1 MPLHRICRFKLL
13 CFACWNLVAHSL
25 GKLWAWFTRTVWVLR
40 TYAGFVTVL
49 CRISKKKQ
57 KEKETKE
64 QKVKWLKKMER
75 YKSTRKPTLLNK
87 HPWLKGKIPS
97 SGSYTVDSHFLLTP
111 VQGGMWCLFLLGFQG
126 LSFFHLLCL
135 PPCLYPKGP
144 LQPSREIIRIIGR
157 RFGWCVCGGAP
168 IIFVHV
174 LLIIS

>member
-1 MPLHRICRFKLL
+1 MPLHRICRSKLL

-25 GKLWAWFTRTVWVLR
+25 GKLWAWFTCTVWVLR

-57 KEKETKE
+57 KKRKRTKCE
-64 QKVKWLKKMER
+64 MIEKMES

-87 HPWLKGKIPS
+87 HHWLKGKTPS
-97 SGSYTVDSHFLLTP
+97 SRPCTVDSHFLLTP
-111 VQGGMWCLFLLGFQG
+111 VQGGMWCLLLLGFQG

-135 PPCLYPKGP
+135 PPWLYPEGP

-157 RFGWCVCGGAP
+157 RIGWCGGAP